1 MITLTKTR
9 LFFVCFVD
17 RFIVQRIEHDNKAQI
32 PVRSSKEAAGFDLH
46 CNMSFSIQPWS
57 RQLVTTGLR
66 FFLPHSTYARLA
78 PRSGLFIHGIDLAA
92 GVVDRD
98 YRGEVKVV
106 LVNNSSQPFHVQ
118 SGTRVCQVILEC
130 IKSPPV
136 MMLEANKHVTN
147 LSEGRGDKGFGQF
160 SGCL

>member
-1 MITLTKTR
+1 M
-9 LFFVCFVD
+9 
-17 RFIVQRIEHDNKAQI
+17 QRIACGNGAEI
-32 PVRSSKEAAGFDLH
+32 PIRSSKEAAGYDLH
-46 CNMSFSIQPWS
+46 CNMTFSIQPWS

-78 PRSGLFIHGIDLAA
+78 PRSGLSVKGIDVAA

-106 LVNNSSQPFHVQ
+106 LVNSTNKPFHVQ
-118 SGTRVCQVILEC
+118 CGTRVCQVILEC
-130 IKSPPV
+130 IKSPTV
-136 MMLEANKHVTN
+136 MFLESNKRVQDLT
-147 LSEGRGDKGFGQF
+147 EGRGDKGFGEF